1 MARKAYDYALYLL
14 AARGYTTRNL
24 RRKLTQKEYELS
36 EIEAVMS
43 RLIDAGLLDDARYA
57 REYARQKLM
66 SGAVSVRRV
75 QRELAVKGISQE
87 IARAATDDVMA
98 DEPVDIQKSI
108 ETAARK
114 KLASM
119 GDLPADVKRRRVF
132 AFLAR
137 RGFELDD
144 IRRAVGLLE
153 LRSAN

>member
-14 AARGYTTRNL
+14 AARGYTARNL
-24 RRKLTQKEYELS
+24 RRKLTQKEYES
-36 EIEAVMS
+36 AEIEAVMT
-43 RLIDAGLLDDARYA
+43 RLTDAGLVDDARYA

-75 QRELAVKGISQE
+75 QRELSVKGVSPDL
-87 IARAATDDVMA
+87 ARAATDEVMA

-108 ETAARK
+108 DAAARR

-137 RGFELDD
+137 RGFEISD
-144 IRRAVGLLE
+144 IKRVVDRLE
-153 LRSAN
+153 LRAD

>member
-24 RRKLTQKEYELS
+24 RRKLTHKEYES
-36 EIEAVMS
+36 AEVEAVMT
-43 RLIDAGLLDDARYA
+43 RLIDSGLLDDARYA
-57 REYARQKLM
+57 REYARQKLL

-87 IARAATDDVMA
+87 MARAATDEVMA

-114 KLASM
+114 KFSAM
-119 GDLPADVKRRRVF
+119 GDLPEHVKRRRVF

-137 RGFELDD
+137 RGFEISD
-144 IRRAVGLLE
+144 IKRAVDRL
-153 LRSAN
+153 A

>member
-24 RRKLTQKEYELS
+24 RRKLTQKDYES
-36 EIEAVMS
+36 AEVDAVMT
-43 RLIDAGLLDDARYA
+43 RLIDAGLIDDARYA
-57 REYARQKLM
+57 REYARQKLT

-75 QRELAVKGISQE
+75 ERELAVKGIPLE
-87 IARAATDDVMA
+87 LARAATDEVMA

-114 KLASM
+114 KLVSM
-119 GDLPADVKRRRVF
+119 GDLPADVKRRRLF

-137 RGFELDD
+137 RGFEIDD
-144 IRRAVGLLE
+144 IRRVVEKTE
-153 LRSAN
+153 LRNTN